1 MTALSHALYWIPP
14 QPSKSLRS
22 YVQHGYTMLDVAASW
37 GEPNTHWLGPE
48 CTPIY
53 VYHELLPTNIELWW
67 PNSSRLSY
75 PVPMYQDGW
84 LRPVPSN
91 FLTKVEGVFM
101 DRGTLAIW
109 LAKALGGRVDIQVQ
123 DLDEAMYT
131 PHLLI
136 RLGYRIA
143 RSIATTDGVESEA
156 FQAALCAVGV
166 GAMGI
171 DLWTCKSCF
180 RRTRGD
186 LHACDLHSQA
196 KVVLSISN
204 VEKAHQVQRA
214 RNARLVVKQ
223 FEKSL
228 PMERGFLGFF
238 ELELYE
244 FELRVGS
251 ILWPLVGG
259 VHQEWLA
266 HVLRAL
272 ANAPAVMARLPS
284 DFEAIPHHTQMQALQ
299 DAVGSREW
307 IVSRWPELIG
317 VAETWLQAEMHVAA
331 DFKREGMSPL
341 SRSRFGTAN
350 DLLAQGCS
358 RSEIAARLGISRS
371 HLSHLLRR
379 GGRTTS
385 A

>member
-1 MTALSHALYWIPP
+1 
-14 QPSKSLRS
+14 
-22 YVQHGYTMLDVAASW
+22 
-37 GEPNTHWLGPE
+37 
-48 CTPIY
+48 
-53 VYHELLPTNIELWW
+53 
-67 PNSSRLSY
+67 
-75 PVPMYQDGW
+75 
-84 LRPVPSN
+84 
-91 FLTKVEGVFM
+91 M